1 MRITRKEAVQLAK
14 DNRKRIEENMAQEV
28 DRDAGLVVEPYST
41 VIPRFEGVPD
51 PRLNREFSV
60 TSPRAGVIMLVNKE
74 TVWSEKGCTVIEH
87 WKFIKKVEG

>member
-14 DNRKRIEENMAQEV
+14 TNRKRVEESMAQEV

-41 VIPRFEGVPD
+41 VTPRFEEVPD

-60 TSPRAGVIMLVNKE
+60 TYPRAGVIMLVDKE
-74 TVWSEKGCTVIEH
+74 TLWTEEGCTVIER